1 MRFRPPL
8 TSSHF
13 SGHIPEPERRS
24 VGVYWGTS
32 HTHTPPASPG
42 QHTGKRDT
50 CVLHQMH
57 FRRQRAF
64 IILPSSHH
72 PGCY

>member
-1 MRFRPPL
+1 M
-8 TSSHF
+8 
-13 SGHIPEPERRS
+13 GHI
-24 VGVYWGTS
+24 S
-32 HTHTPPASPG
+32 HIHPNLAAPGSPG